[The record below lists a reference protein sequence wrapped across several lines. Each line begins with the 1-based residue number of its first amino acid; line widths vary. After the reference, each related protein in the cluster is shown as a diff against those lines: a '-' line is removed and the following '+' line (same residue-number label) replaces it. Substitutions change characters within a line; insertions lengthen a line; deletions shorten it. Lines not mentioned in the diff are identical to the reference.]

1 VEVIERDVV
10 ADVVVDVAI
19 VGTGFGGLC
28 TAIQLVREG
37 RGRSF
42 VILEKADDVGGT
54 WRANHYPGCACDVPS
69 HLYSFSFAPNPHW
82 TRAYAPQAEILA
94 YLERCVFQFGL
105 RDKIRFGA
113 EVTDAAFDEARGRW
127 TVRTANGLTVSARH
141 FVLGSGALSR
151 PSVPRL
157 PGIERFGG
165 RTFHSAAWD
174 HAYDMTGRNVAVVGT
189 GASAIQLVPHVA
201 RAAGHLDLYQRTPPW
216 VLPRNDRAMTA
227 RERRLFARVP
237 LARRA
242 YRAWIYG
249 LMEAT
254 ALGFLGQPAILRLA
268 AKAGREHIRAQIR
281 DEALRAKV
289 TPTYSPGCKR
299 ILIGDDY
306 YPALSRPNVAV
317 VTDGIREVDARGIVT
332 EDGVHH
338 PADAIVFA
346 TGFRPTDLLTP
357 LTIRGEGGVDLND
370 AWAGGI
376 EAYLGTTIA
385 GYPNFYMLTGPNTG
399 LGHNSMVF
407 MIEAQVNHVLALMNE
422 VDRRGVRTARV
433 RREAQARHNAALAPR
448 FARSVWASGCHS
460 WYLDARGKNV
470 TIWPGFTVEYWW
482 RTRQL
487 ARGDYEFR

>member
-1 VEVIERDVV
+1 MIET
-10 ADVVVDVAI
+10 DVAI

-28 TAIQLVREG
+28 AAMQLVREG

-42 VILEKADDVGGT
+42 VILEKAADVGGT

-82 TRAYAPQAEILA
+82 TRAFAPQAEILE
-94 YLERCVFQFGL
+94 YLERCVAAYGL

-113 EVTDAAFDEARGRW
+113 EVTDAVYDEARGRW
-127 TVRTANGLTVSARH
+127 QVHTANGLTVSARH

-151 PSVPRL
+151 PALPAL
-157 PGIERFGG
+157 PGLERFGG

-174 HAYDMTGRNVAVVGT
+174 HGYDMTGRKVAVIGT

-216 VLPRNDRAMTA
+216 VLPRGDRAMTA
-227 RERRLFARVP
+227 RERRVFAHVP

-242 YRAWIYG
+242 YRWWIYW

-254 ALGFLGQPAILRLA
+254 ALGFLVEPKILRIA
-268 AKAGREHIRAQIR
+268 AKAGRAHIHAQIR
-281 DEALRAKV
+281 DPELRARV
-289 TPTYSPGCKR
+289 TPAYAPGCKR
-299 ILIGDDY
+299 ILLGDDY
-306 YPALSRPNVAV
+306 YPALERPNVTL
-317 VTDGIREVDARGIVT
+317 VTDGIREVTEGGIVT
-332 EDGVHH
+332 ADGSFR
-338 PADAIVFA
+338 PADAIVLA

-422 VDRRGVRTARV
+422 VDRRGVRAVRV
-433 RREAQARHNAALAPR
+433 RPAAQARHNAELSPR

-470 TIWPGFTVEYWW
+470 TLWPGFTVEYWL
-482 RTRQL
+482 RTRRL
-487 ARGDYEFR
+487 VAGDYDFR